1 MAAIPIFMKTA
12 SFLKPQH
19 LVPIRNLNLRAKLI
33 VEGMIAGLHKSPFHG
48 FSSEFLEYRHYLP
61 GEAASKI
68 DWRKFAKTDRTM
80 VKLFED
86 ETNLYAHI
94 LIDKSASMGFAS
106 ANRMSKFEYAC
117 TLGASCAW
125 ILIRQRDAVGVA
137 SFDEDISLFLPPKST
152 NTQLKNII
160 GSLDN
165 LKPAATTNFGK
176 ALDMMARG
184 LRKRGLCVVIS
195 DLFDDPQN
203 IIHGLRHLRFKKQ
216 DIIVI
221 WLLDPFEQQIDKSVT
236 YHFHDLETGK
246 TVALD
251 GKTASSFYLNGLNEH
266 RNAVKRAC
274 RELQIDLESV
284 STDEPFQKALLRI
297 LKKRSRLF

>member
-1 MAAIPIFMKTA
+1 MKTA

-80 VKLFED
+80 VRLFED
-86 ETNLYAHI
+86 ETNLFAHI

-106 ANRMSKFEYAC
+106 ENQMSKFEYAC
-117 TLGASCAW
+117 TLAASCAW

-160 GSLDN
+160 GSLDMLN
-165 LKPAATTNFGK
+165 PGAVTNFGN

-184 LRKRGLCVVIS
+184 LKKRGLCVVIS
-195 DLFDDPQN
+195 DLFDDPEN
-203 IIHGLRHLRFKKQ
+203 IIRGLRHLRFKKQ

-221 WLLDPFEQQIDKSVT
+221 WLLDPFECRIDKNVT
-236 YHFHDLETGK
+236 YNFHDLETGK
-246 TVALD
+246 DVSLD
-251 GKTASSFYLNGLNEH
+251 GTTASKFYLSGLNEH
-266 RNAVKRAC
+266 RSAVQMAC
-274 RELQIDLESV
+274 RELQIDLEQV
-284 STDEPFQKALLRI
+284 STDEPFYMALMRI
-297 LKKRSRLF
+297 LKKRSKLF